1 VTLDEAAIERLIV
14 AAGYDP
20 ATPVAVGVGSP
31 ATAVCAAQGA
41 SHGAT
46 RFDCDSVAY
55 GGSLAKQVTGAC
67 AALLVRRGT
76 LDVEA
81 PIAEW
86 LPELPAWAQAIRVR
100 HLVHHVAALP
110 TTEAV
115 WARMTSAG
123 ETDWTSEGVLAALST
138 WDALEGRPG
147 AAYAYSNAGY
157 VCLACVV
164 ERLSGRDLDA
174 FAQEHLFEPL
184 GLSATRLW
192 AGPALAPPGAAPVQP
207 PGEPA
212 PLSVGDGGLWTTVRD
227 LLRWNEALLE
237 DTLGIATKLHTTGE
251 LDDGTPLDYAWGV
264 RVYVLDGEPV
274 QSHGGSWDGAT
285 AKLVRLPARRLGFA
299 ALAHDGSVERMTA
312 LSALLQDALLG

>member
-1 VTLDEAAIERLIV
+1 VTLDQAAIERLIV

-20 ATPVAVGVGSP
+20 STPVAVGVGSP
-31 ATAVCAAQGA
+31 ATTVLAAQGA
-41 SHGAT
+41 SPDAA

-55 GGSLAKQVTGAC
+55 AGSLAKQVTGAC
-67 AALLVRRGT
+67 AALLVRRGA

-81 PIAEW
+81 PIGEW
-86 LPELPAWAQAIRVR
+86 LPELPAWAEAIRVR
-100 HLVHHVAALP
+100 HLVHQVAALP

-123 ETDWTSEGVLAALST
+123 ERDWTSDGVLAALART
-138 WDALEGRPG
+138 DALVGRPG

-157 VCLACVV
+157 VCLARVL
-164 ERLSGRDLDA
+164 ERLSGRDLDS
-174 FAQEHLFEPL
+174 FAREHFFEPI
-184 GLSATRLW
+184 GMSATRLW
-192 AGPALAPPGAAPVQP
+192 AGPALAPPEAPPVQS

-237 DTLGIATKLHTTGE
+237 DALGIADTLHTTGA

-264 RVYVLDGEPV
+264 RVFSVAGHLV

-285 AKLVRLPARRLGFA
+285 AKLVRLPARRSGFA
-299 ALAHDGSVERMTA
+299 ALARDGSVERMTA